1 MFKMSIKSLWNRI
14 FKKKQTDEEKEQAEA
29 AYSKALCTLF
39 SKIMR
44 PILHDDNLSI
54 ELGQFISVK
63 DILQNDTEIG
73 GSWSMDITFKAIIF
87 KFFNCKIDDTQKIFE
102 LNKFSSEELIT
113 QIKLKIKHFKIEEKK
128 KALEKDFN

>member
-1 MFKMSIKSLWNRI
+1 MSVRSLWNRI
-14 FKKKQTDEEKEQAEA
+14 FKKKQTDEDKEQAEA
-29 AYSKALCTLF
+29 AHSKALCTLF

-44 PILHDDNLSI
+44 PVLNDDNLSN
-54 ELGQFISVK
+54 ELAQFISVK
-63 DILQNDTEIG
+63 DILQNNTEIG
-73 GSWSMDITFKAIIF
+73 GSWSMDITFKAILL

-113 QIKLKIKHFKIEEKK
+113 QINLKIKQFKIEEKK

>member
-1 MFKMSIKSLWNRI
+1 MSVRSLWNKI

-44 PILHDDNLSI
+44 PVLNDDNLSN

-87 KFFNCKIDDTQKIFE
+87 KFFNCKIDDAQKIFE

-113 QIKLKIKHFKIEEKK
+113 QINLKIKQFKIEEKK

>member
-1 MFKMSIKSLWNRI
+1 MSVRSLWNRI

-44 PILHDDNLSI
+44 PVLHDNNLSN

-63 DILQNDTEIG
+63 DVLQNDIEIG
-73 GSWSMDITFKAIIF
+73 GAWSMDITFKVIIL
-87 KFFNCKIDDTQKIFE
+87 KFFNCRMNDTQKVIE
-102 LNKFSSEELIT
+102 LNNFSSEELIA
-113 QIKLKIKHFKIEEKK
+113 QIKLQIKKFKIEDKK
-128 KALEKDFN
+128 KALEKDFK

>member
-1 MFKMSIKSLWNRI
+1 MSVRSLWNRI
-14 FKKKQTDEEKEQAEA
+14 FKKKQTDEDKEQAEA

-44 PILHDDNLSI
+44 PILHDNNLSND
-54 ELGQFISVK
+54 LAHFISVK
-63 DILQNDTEIG
+63 DFLQNDIEIG
-73 GSWSMDITFKAIIF
+73 GAWSMDITFKAIIL
-87 KFFNCKIDDTQKIFE
+87 KFFDCKIDDAQKVFE

-113 QIKLKIKHFKIEEKK
+113 QINLKIKQFKIEEKK